1 MHLTSLIGTDN
12 ARIQKVLTE
21 GGLLMTMFLFLV
33 VESRE
38 DPNITISG
46 PSKRQFIFF
55 LLFFRGG
62 GGWLRG

>member
-21 GGLLMTMFLFLV
+21 GSTFDNVSVLV

-38 DPNITISG
+38 DLNITISG
-46 PSKRQFIFF
+46 PIGPPTKRQF
-55 LLFFRGG
+55 LFFFFVGC
-62 GGWLRG
+62 

>member
-21 GGLLMTMFLFLV
+21 GSTFDNVSVLV

-38 DPNITISG
+38 DSNITISG
-46 PSKRQFIFF
+46 PIGPPAKRLF
-55 LLFFRGG
+55 LFFFFVGC
-62 GGWLRG
+62 